1 MGCSAPDD
9 QLLGCNSSSSLSLHA
24 TDLAG
29 GRRLFQVKANSRFHQ
44 RRDVRRDRGSQAL
57 ESIAAFEHRN
67 YLAR

>member
-1 MGCSAPDD
+1 MGQEPTWVAQDY
-9 QLLGCNSSSSLSLHA
+9 NSGSSLPLLA

-29 GRRLFQVKANSRFHQ
+29 ARRLLQVKANSRFHQ

-67 YLAR
+67 YPAR